1 MTKVECK
8 YCGCHNDVEKE
19 RCIGCGSSVPGN
31 EGIVDTF
38 RISGFKYQEAYS
50 GASCMTYL
58 PSSSHFIEY
67 GEPSRPIREGLA
79 KGDIF
84 MGDNGAVGICI
95 DEKSQTIR
103 YLSATMVTS

>member
-67 GEPSRPIREGLA
+67 GEPSRPIDAIKSVGQKYIDGYR
-79 KGDIF
+79 KG
-84 MGDNGAVGICI
+84 
-95 DEKSQTIR
+95 
-103 YLSATMVTS
+103 VTE